1 MVKAMTLANLD
12 FDAEILEAAVAPKE
26 ATLSPPVAKAVLSIK
41 FTDKQQHEVQRL
53 LDKNNAGTITPRQ
66 RKRLESYVRIGN
78 LFNILKIK
86 AQTSL
91 EKNGSKR

>member
-1 MVKAMTLANLD
+1 MTITNLD
-12 FDAEILEAAVAPKE
+12 FDSEILEAAVAPKE

-41 FTDKQQHEVQRL
+41 FTDKQQQEVQKL

-66 RKRLESYVRIGN
+66 KEKLESYVRIGN
-78 LFNILKIK
+78 LLNILKIK

-91 EKNGSKR
+91 EKSGSKR